1 MSQPKLGQII
11 EMLEKGENFELTN
24 QQYKKK
30 TGLNIPVDKS
40 YTEKRSAVA
49 RKAAEYGCSIEK
61 EPEKMKFRKIR

>member
-49 RKAAEYGCSIEK
+49 
-61 EPEKMKFRKIR
+61 

>member
-30 TGLNIPVDKS
+30 MLEKVAHLPEPVEVD
-40 YTEKRSAVA
+40 
-49 RKAAEYGCSIEK
+49 
-61 EPEKMKFRKIR
+61 F